1 MSVCGW
7 ILLVLAVAVAAFL
20 IGVWAALCF
29 KLAAFT
35 TLFRLDRGF
44 DQLYRDITCLA
55 YRRKRQERFAAK
67 HHELSE
73 STKEERNY
81 ED

>member
-7 ILLVLAVAVAAFL
+7 ILLVLAVAVGAFL

-29 KLAAFT
+29 KLAVFT

-67 HHELSE
+67 HPELAE
-73 STKEERNY
+73 RTKEGHNR